1 MNLNL
6 VLPFISA
13 GIMLAFVIAVLSR
26 WWRRKRAYLLAWA
39 VGLSMFGIGS
49 FAEAFSAGV
58 SLAEQYKEIM
68 PKGAWVWAMTPL
80 FNIYG
85 LIALVGGAVYSA
97 WLFWRFRIAC
107 GRAS

>member
-49 FAEAFSAGV
+49 FAETFSAVAWNGPIFR
-58 SLAEQYKEIM
+58 SYYLF
-68 PKGAWVWAMTPL
+68 GAMLNA
-80 FNIYG
+80 
-85 LIALVGGAVYSA
+85 A
-97 WLFWRFRIAC
+97 
-107 GRAS
+107 